1 MELLMNKGIK
11 TTIYFIFIIFM
22 FSMSCN
28 KHDEI
33 IIISQT
39 TQGLTTEFTT
49 DWNKAHNHYKG
60 KYIKVSGVRL
70 YAVRESIGLGEYPV
84 DDDKIKDY
92 LRNNIIINCVFN
104 NMVFSY
110 SLEANENIVILGKY
124 QGFTN
129 RPMYNLIELKDCI
142 LVLGD
147 AEMPDA
153 KFEEKR

>member
-11 TTIYFIFIIFM
+11 TTIYFIFM
-22 FSMSCN
+22 FFMSCN
-28 KHDEI
+28 KTDEI

-39 TQGLTTEFTT
+39 TQELINEFTA

-84 DDDKIKDY
+84 DDDRIKDY
-92 LRNNIIINCVFN
+92 LRDNIIINCVFN
-104 NMVFSY
+104 NMVFPY
-110 SLEANENIVILGKY
+110 DLEVNENIVVLGKY

-147 AEMPDA
+147 AGATDHANYFGLKGE
-153 KFEEKR
+153 